1 MIPLKL
7 TKVKY
12 PINKDKKN
20 IISLK
25 KNIKRFNRIM
35 DVLNLNF
42 DRLNNNSKSTDYKNK
57 EKRENIQI
65 EIKNPLLLSS
75 SIKQVQ
81 SFLPNVNSLLN
92 TDTDFKANP
101 SRQEHINFEEDI
113 KKEILFYTKEECK
126 LKEKLNKLENKLINL
141 NNKMEDSK
149 IEIQVLKELNVNDSN
164 SILRKM
170 IIKQC
175 EEEVNNQEHYMN
187 KRHNSPKKRIS
198 PKRKKSSRMNLNK
211 LNSFSNQEFHTL
223 LNIRL
228 MKEDNLNREKD
239 KKLRQN
245 MEMISNDK
253 EVTHRKLKD
262 IYEELKIVHYN
273 RKILIDKL
281 YKHYLDLL
289 KNGKDSRKDGLAWII
304 IEIFYLN
311 KKVSTR
317 YFPKYLDISCIR
329 FLFKMANLSIKII
342 QLENKIKNK
351 KDNLKKNFIR
361 NKSTGHQINTDY
373 FYDDSDEN
381 YNIFDYNKR
390 QLSFIISTFSTKI
403 KRNYDNDNYNNIFL
417 KTKPN
422 SELSNTI
429 SNMNNDYR
437 EKDKNNNI
445 TLSSKQGISFKS
457 SKNFNKHL
465 NTKEKSVDYFLYKNP
480 KKKIYKLND
489 MKIFFNENNINNS
502 IIKDN
507 ETLKSIEYQD
517 YSNLSNEL
525 FLLKKEKEELKIKE
539 MDRIFNEFQK
549 NNYKERF
556 QIDKK
561 TVINALIGEDNLEN
575 ELIKQDRRERDYI
588 YKLNKIKLYQSKYQ
602 GKIKFN

>member
-92 TDTDFKANP
+92 TDIDLKANP
-101 SRQEHINFEEDI
+101 SRQEHVNFEEDI
-113 KKEILFYTKEECK
+113 KKEISFYTKEECK

-317 YFPKYLDISCIR
+317 NFPKYLDISCIR

-361 NKSTGHQINTDY
+361 NKSTGNQINTDY

-422 SELSNTI
+422 SELANTI
-429 SNMNNDYR
+429 SNMNNDYG
-437 EKDKNNNI
+437 EKENGNI

-480 KKKIYKLND
+480 KKKTYKLND

-539 MDRIFNEFQK
+539 MDRIFYEFQK

>member
-7 TKVKY
+7 TKAKY

-198 PKRKKSSRMNLNK
+198 PKRKKSSRMNLNE

-361 NKSTGHQINTDY
+361 NKSTGNQINTDY

-422 SELSNTI
+422 SELANTI

-489 MKIFFNENNINNS
+489 MKIFFNENKINNA

>member
-7 TKVKY
+7 TKAKY

-422 SELSNTI
+422 SELANTI

>member
-7 TKVKY
+7 TKAKY

-317 YFPKYLDISCIR
+317 NFPKYLDISCIR